1 MANQKK
7 KPSKK
12 EIKIYPEE
20 LEDNKSNNPINQAAA
35 DAPEKEKQDTNTAD
49 ESKRNNNKLEK
60 SLIKIYDEQGKQEIN
75 MSKFDKK
82 DRKNKILIYFIIF
95 ALLLILGWLAYFT
108 FNPVLKFESE
118 RIGLSIEGPTSVLS
132 GEDITYILKYSN
144 QERADIVNS
153 NLTVYL
159 PEGFILKETNP
170 ANSKSEGNG
179 TKSRVNSWD
188 LSTLKVGETGTI
200 EIKGKMISNAD
211 QKIETVTANL
221 AYRPSNFNSEFQ
233 KTTSLDTRV
242 TLAVVGINIIGP
254 IQLSPEEKITYKI
267 TYTNNLPDSSKNV
280 KITAFYPLGFT
291 PDKITPEPSAEK
303 LSNDES
309 GNIWYKDDLKYAAE
323 QIIEITGGF
332 GKDNSGKKDLKVQ
345 IELKEGDALYPQ
357 MEKTLTTELAKEGLM
372 LNLIING
379 GTENKSL
386 SLGDYLN
393 YSIAYRNNGATTL
406 GDLAISINL
415 DSEILDWST
424 LEDKNNGAK
433 TDNSIAWNKSNIPAL
448 ESLSPGNG
456 GSIDFRI
463 KSKGLSDV
471 SNLAK
476 DKWRVISL
484 ATMKVS
490 KVNGQDSATTLNS
503 NTINTS
509 VSTDLNLTVEGRYFN
524 DDNIAIGSGPL
535 PPKVGATTSY
545 KIFWTI
551 SNSIHEIKNIKV
563 SATLPANVSWA
574 AKYDLTAGQIQFKP
588 ETRQIIWEINRLPL
602 STKEATSE
610 FEVNITPTTDQ
621 AGKILVLIPTVSL
634 QAIDAVMGNIIT
646 QSQEGITTNLE
657 TDPIVKGKGVVVK

>member
-1 MANQKK
+1 MANSKK

-20 LEDNKSNNPINQAAA
+20 SEHNPPENPKKESAVNKPEEKKDGSTANESLKNNI
-35 DAPEKEKQDTNTAD
+35 
-49 ESKRNNNKLEK
+49 KLEK
-60 SLIKIYDEQGKQEIN
+60 SLIKIYDAQGKQEIN

-82 DRKNKILIYFIIF
+82 DRKNKILIYFIVF

-118 RIGLSIEGPTSVLS
+118 RIGLNIEGQTSVLS
-132 GEDITYILKYSN
+132 GEDITYTIKYSN
-144 QERADIVNS
+144 QERADIINS
-153 NLTVYL
+153 TLTVYL

-179 TKSRVNSWD
+179 IKSRVNSWD
-188 LSTLKVGETGTI
+188 LDTLKVGETGTI
-200 EIKGKMISNAD
+200 EIKGKLISDTD
-211 QKIETVTANL
+211 QKIETITTTL

-233 KTTSLDTRV
+233 KTASLDTRV
-242 TLAVVGINIIGP
+242 TLAVVNVNIDGP
-254 IQLSPEEKITYKI
+254 IQLSPEEKATYKI
-267 TYTNNLPDSSKNV
+267 TYTNNLPDSSKSV

-323 QIIEITGGF
+323 QIIEIIGGF
-332 GKDNSGKKDLKVQ
+332 GQNNSGKKDLRVT
-345 IELKEGDALYPQ
+345 IELKEGDTLYSQ
-357 MEKTLTTELAKEGLM
+357 MEKTLTTALTKEDLT

-379 GTENKSL
+379 STENKSL

-393 YSIAYRNNGATTL
+393 YSIVYRNNGDTTF
-406 GDLAISINL
+406 GDLAISVNL

-424 LEDKNNGAK
+424 LEDKNNGTK
-433 TDNSIAWNKSNIPAL
+433 TNNSITWTKDNISMLA
-448 ESLSPGNG
+448 SLSPGNS

-463 KSKGLSDV
+463 KSKELGDV
-471 SNLAK
+471 NDLAK

-484 ATMKVS
+484 ATMKVG
-490 KVNGQDSATTLNS
+490 KINGQDSATTLNS
-503 NTINTS
+503 NTISTS
-509 VSTDLNLTVEGRYFN
+509 VSTDLTLTVEGRYFN

-535 PPKVGATTSY
+535 PPKVGETTSY

-551 SNSIHEIKNIKV
+551 SNSIHEIKNIKL
-563 SATLPANVSWA
+563 STTLPVNVSWA

-588 ETRQIIWEINRLPL
+588 ENRQIIWEINRLPL
-602 STKEATSE
+602 SLEDVAAE
-610 FEVNITPTTDQ
+610 FEVSITPTADQ
-621 AGKILVLIPTVSL
+621 AGKILVLTPTVSL
-634 QAIDAVMGNIIT
+634 QAIDAVTGNIIT
-646 QSQEGITTNLE
+646 QSDKGITTNLE
-657 TDPIVKGKGVVVK
+657 TDPMVKGKGVVVK